1 MSESPVTQ
9 QTPPAGQKLLGESLR
24 QQYLAAMG
32 IQAWYDPMQSAPAMA
47 ETAAETATETTEA
60 DSTAALLVEA
70 NSTQAA
76 SPSVAT
82 QTQPQVDVDHSPQV
96 APVSP
101 TDNVMDAPA
110 SDLPLVD
117 LPRVDLTRA
126 QRQAALAQLNA
137 QIEQCQLCELHASR
151 AHAVCGEGDA
161 GARLLIISDAPVSD
175 RAQDALFAAAEK
187 KLLQGMLQAIDL
199 DLSQAYLT
207 SLVKC
212 MPPQRA
218 PCTSEMICCDDH
230 LSAQIKLI
238 QPAAIMVLGEQAS
251 RQLLVSQKSLTDLR
265 QRHHQHL
272 GVPVYA
278 SCHPRDLLGSA
289 QNKRKVWQDLL
300 QIKHRLTTQTD
311 S

>member
-1 MSESPVTQ
+1 
-9 QTPPAGQKLLGESLR
+9 
-24 QQYLAAMG
+24 MG
-32 IQAWYDPMQSAPAMA
+32 IQVWHDPTLPAA
-47 ETAAETATETTEA
+47 VQADAVADTE
-60 DSTAALLVEA
+60 
-70 NSTQAA
+70 QP
-76 SPSVAT
+76 SPSVAPHQVSSTHT
-82 QTQPQVDVDHSPQV
+82 QSQADVSLSPQAV
-96 APVSP
+96 QFSSADNPV
-101 TDNVMDAPA
+101 DAPA
-110 SDLPLVD
+110 SDQPL
-117 LPRVDLTRA
+117 A

-161 GARLLIISDAPVSD
+161 AARLLIISDAPVSD
-175 RAQDALFAAAEK
+175 SAQDALFEAVEK
-187 KLLQGMLQAIDL
+187 QLLRGMLLAIDL
-199 DLSQAYLT
+199 DLSQVYLT

-218 PCTSEMICCDDH
+218 PHTSEMICCDDH

-238 QPAAIMVLGEQAS
+238 QPVAIMVLGEQAS

-278 SCHPRDLLGSA
+278 SYHPRELLGSA
-289 QNKRKVWQDLL
+289 SNKRKVWQDLL

>member
-1 MSESPVTQ
+1 VSESAVTQ
-9 QTPPAGQKLLGESLR
+9 QTPSAGQNLLAESLR

-32 IQAWYDPMQSAPAMA
+32 IQVWYDPMQPAPVLAETVNETDETSLTAAPAQA
-47 ETAAETATETTEA
+47 
-60 DSTAALLVEA
+60 S
-70 NSTQAA
+70 STQADNA
-76 SPSVAT
+76 SVA
-82 QTQPQVDVDHSPQV
+82 PQIPPQADVSHTPQ
-96 APVSP
+96 AAQFSSS
-101 TDNVMDAPA
+101 DNVIDTPA
-110 SDLPLVD
+110 SDQSF
-117 LPRVDLTRA
+117 A
-126 QRQAALAQLNA
+126 QRQAALAQLNT
-137 QIEQCQLCELHASR
+137 QIEQCHLCELHASR

-161 GARLLIISDAPVSD
+161 AARLLIISDAPVSD
-175 RAQDALFAAAEK
+175 RAQDALFDAAEK
-187 KLLQGMLQAIDL
+187 QLLQGMLQAIDL

-238 QPAAIMVLGEQAS
+238 QPAAIILLGEQTS

-278 SCHPRDLLGSA
+278 SYHPRDLLGSA

-300 QIKHRLTTQTD
+300 QIKHRLTTQT
-311 S
+311 

>member
-1 MSESPVTQ
+1 MSDSPVTQ
-9 QTPPAGQKLLGESLR
+9 QTPPAGQRRLAESLR

-32 IQAWYDPMQSAPAMA
+32 IQVWYDPMQPATTQA
-47 ETAAETATETTEA
+47 DSVVEAAEGETSAALAKA
-60 DSTAALLVEA
+60 DSQT
-70 NSTQAA
+70 SPQA
-76 SPSVAT
+76 
-82 QTQPQVDVDHSPQV
+82 DVNHSPQA
-96 APVSP
+96 APLSP
-101 TDNVMDAPA
+101 SDKLIDAA
-110 SDLPLVD
+110 TNDQPL
-117 LPRVDLTRA
+117 A
-126 QRQAALAQLNA
+126 QRQAALAQLNL

-161 GARLLIISDAPVSD
+161 AARLLIISDAPVSD
-175 RAQDALFAAAEK
+175 RAKEALFAEAEK
-187 KLLQGMLQAIDL
+187 QLLRGMLQAIGL
-199 DLSQAYLT
+199 DLSQVYLT

-212 MPPQRA
+212 MPPQR
-218 PCTSEMICCDDH
+218 PPYTSEMICCDDH

-278 SCHPRDLLGSA
+278 SCHPGDLLGSA
-289 QNKRKVWQDLL
+289 QNKRKAWQDLL
-300 QIKHRLTTQTD
+300 QIKQRLTTQTD

>member
-1 MSESPVTQ
+1 MSESAVTQ
-9 QTPPAGQKLLGESLR
+9 QTPPAGQRLLAEPLR

-32 IQAWYDPMQSAPAMA
+32 IQVWYDPMQPVPAQA
-47 ETAAETATETTEA
+47 EA
-60 DSTAALLVEA
+60 
-70 NSTQAA
+70 
-76 SPSVAT
+76 
-82 QTQPQVDVDHSPQV
+82 
-96 APVSP
+96 
-101 TDNVMDAPA
+101 A
-110 SDLPLVD
+110 SDLLQADSNSAAAQAQAGSTQEPEPALATQIPSQADVQHSSQAAQLSPVDAVTVALASDMPLVD
-117 LPRVDLTRA
+117 LPLA
-126 QRQAALAQLNA
+126 QRQAALDQLNT

-161 GARLLIISDAPVSD
+161 GAKLLIISDAPVSD
-175 RAQDALFAAAEK
+175 QAQDALFDAAEK
-187 KLLQGMLQAIDL
+187 KLLQGMLQAIGL

-218 PCTSEMICCDDH
+218 PHTSEMICCDDH

-238 QPAAIMVLGEQAS
+238 QPAAIMLLGEQAS

-278 SCHPRDLLGSA
+278 SYHPRDLLGSA

-300 QIKHRLTTQTD
+300 QIKHRLTTQT
-311 S
+311 

>member
-1 MSESPVTQ
+1 MSESAVTQ
-9 QTPPAGQKLLGESLR
+9 QTPPAGQNLLAESLR

-32 IQAWYDPMQSAPAMA
+32 IQTWYDPAQPVPAM
-47 ETAAETATETTEA
+47 AETATETTEA
-60 DSTAALLVEA
+60 DLTAAPVPA
-70 NSTQAA
+70 PAPAQVNSTQAA

-82 QTQPQVDVDHSPQV
+82 QTPPLVDVDHSPQV
-96 APVSP
+96 AQVSP

-117 LPRVDLTRA
+117 LPRA
-126 QRQAALAQLNA
+126 QRQLGLAQLNT

-161 GARLLIISDAPVSD
+161 AARLLIVSDAPVSD
-175 RAQDALFAAAEK
+175 RAQDALFDAAEK
-187 KLLQGMLQAIDL
+187 QLLQGMLQAIDL

-238 QPAAIMVLGEQAS
+238 QPAAIILLGEQTS

-278 SCHPRDLLGSA
+278 SYHPRDLLGSA

>member
-1 MSESPVTQ
+1 MSKSDVTQ
-9 QTPPAGQKLLGESLR
+9 QTPPAGQRPLAESLR

-32 IQAWYDPMQSAPAMA
+32 IQVWYEPVQPAPDMPEDLA
-47 ETAAETATETTEA
+47 ETSEAESTTASA
-60 DSTAALLVEA
+60 QASPAP
-70 NSTQAA
+70 AA
-76 SPSVAT
+76 SPSVTA
-82 QTQPQVDVDHSPQV
+82 QTSPQAGEQAAEAHSSQAAQLPQSEPV
-96 APVSP
+96 AESPVSGQ
-101 TDNVMDAPA
+101 
-110 SDLPLVD
+110 SLE
-117 LPRVDLTRA
+117 
-126 QRQAALAQLNA
+126 QRQIALAQLNQ

-151 AHAVCGEGDA
+151 AHAVCGAGDA
-161 GARLLIISDAPVSD
+161 TARLILISDAPVAD
-175 RAQDALFAAAEK
+175 QAQDALFDAAEK
-187 KLLQGMLQAIDL
+187 QLLQGMLQAIDL
-199 DLSQAYLT
+199 DLSQVYLT

-218 PCTSEMICCDDH
+218 PYTSEMICCDDH

-238 QPAAIMVLGEQAS
+238 QPAAIMLLGEQVS

-278 SCHPRDLLGSA
+278 SYHPRDLLGSA

>member
-1 MSESPVTQ
+1 VSKSDVTQ
-9 QTPPAGQKLLGESLR
+9 QTPPAGQRPLAESLR

-32 IQAWYDPMQSAPAMA
+32 IQVWYEPVQPAPDMPEDLA
-47 ETAAETATETTEA
+47 ETSEAESTTASA
-60 DSTAALLVEA
+60 QASPAP
-70 NSTQAA
+70 AA
-76 SPSVAT
+76 SPSVTA
-82 QTQPQVDVDHSPQV
+82 QTSPQAGEQAAEAHSSQAAQLPQSEPV
-96 APVSP
+96 AESPVSGQ
-101 TDNVMDAPA
+101 
-110 SDLPLVD
+110 SLE
-117 LPRVDLTRA
+117 
-126 QRQAALAQLNA
+126 QRQIALAQLNQ

-151 AHAVCGEGDA
+151 AHAVCGAGDA
-161 GARLLIISDAPVSD
+161 TARLILISDAPVAD
-175 RAQDALFAAAEK
+175 QAQDALFDAAEK
-187 KLLQGMLQAIDL
+187 QLLQGMLQAIDL
-199 DLSQAYLT
+199 DLSQVYLT

-218 PCTSEMICCDDH
+218 PYTSEMICCDDH

-238 QPAAIMVLGEQAS
+238 QPAAIMLLGEQVS

-278 SCHPRDLLGSA
+278 SYHPRDLLGSA